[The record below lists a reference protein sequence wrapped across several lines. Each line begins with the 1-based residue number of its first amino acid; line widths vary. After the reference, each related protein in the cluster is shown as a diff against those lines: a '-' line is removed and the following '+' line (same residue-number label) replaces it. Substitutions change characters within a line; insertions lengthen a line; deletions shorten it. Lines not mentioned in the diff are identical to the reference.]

1 LKQRFFTFP
10 HAEISEWLQYPVSV
24 AHDTLGDMCTCCKCW
39 HAVQHWIRSI
49 STLSFFI
56 QLVFPLFDSSILRL
70 SVRLPLF
77 RSQVPYCTVLYCTVQ
92 QRKSASCDNDVE
104 YPYRTG
110 QNEHRTKISFA
121 SSSYPVICRN
131 LSSSVSRSRLT
142 YLIQIPCVVLRS
154 TLVSSLMRRERERER
169 CLRLR

>member
-1 LKQRFFTFP
+1 MLYSIGYVRFLLYLSSFN
-10 HAEISEWLQYPVSV
+10 
-24 AHDTLGDMCTCCKCW
+24 
-39 HAVQHWIRSI
+39 
-49 STLSFFI
+49 LSFHSLLPQFCDC
-56 QLVFPLFDSSILRL
+56 PFDSHFFV
-70 SVRLPLF
+70 VR
-77 RSQVPYCTVLYCTVQ
+77 YHTVLYCTVQ

-142 YLIQIPCVVLRS
+142 YLIQIPCVVPRS
-154 TLVSSLMRRERERER
+154 TLVSSLMRRERERGVCEFDNGPLNEDIKPR
-169 CLRLR
+169 STFLLFRSPCLSTTPRQPTYTYCRTPF